1 MEEGSVE
8 GVWNSEALC
17 APFLVGKRYGPS
29 AWAPSRLA
37 LLVNSRGLREGRI
50 WLGDNDSETEC
61 SCMKECGESR
71 IF

>member
-1 MEEGSVE
+1 MEEGGVE
-8 GVWNSEALC
+8 GVWNSEALW
-17 APFLVGKRYGPS
+17 APFLAGKRYGPS

-50 WLGDNDSETEC
+50 WLGDNDSKTEC